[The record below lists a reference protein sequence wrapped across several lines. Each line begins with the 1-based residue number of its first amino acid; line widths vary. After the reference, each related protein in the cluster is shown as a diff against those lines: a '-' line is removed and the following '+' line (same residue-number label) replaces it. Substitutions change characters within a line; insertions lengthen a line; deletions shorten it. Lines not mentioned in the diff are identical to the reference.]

1 MTPELVFQQALNG
14 LSFGALLFILASGLS
29 LVFGMMD
36 VVNLAHGAFYMLGAY
51 VALSV
56 VQLTGSFW
64 IALLA
69 APLALALLGLV
80 IEPLLLRRN
89 NDAALRTPVRAG
101 RGPCRPRGGH
111 RGTGLRSA
119 ARNGHR
125 SGAALFAR
133 RRGGRWPRD
142 PQRRGRRKP
151 LGRARR
157 HVRQGP
163 VPGRRARGHLCDRR
177 SGAPSEADRPAGP
190 DPRRA
195 MRPLVRS
202 ALVAV
207 AAVALVTFPYWS
219 APWESTRFATTLLRD
234 ALVLAIFALSLDLLV
249 GRAGMPSLGHAAFFG
264 AGAYAAGI
272 AGQRLATDQLAVT
285 LGAAAFVAALL
296 ALVIGVLV
304 VRSEGIF
311 FLMLTLALA
320 QIVFSIAFQWT
331 AVTGGSNGLSGVG
344 RPMLATVDFSSP
356 DLMYVLVSITFVAAA
371 LLVWALA
378 RSPYGRA
385 LSGVRE
391 NERRMR
397 ALGYDTARL
406 RLSAFVIAG
415 TIAGIAGALSAYS
428 TRFVSAQDAG
438 LGNSVRA
445 FVTVL
450 VGGAGMLGGPIAG
463 SAVVSFIERVV
474 PSLLPVELRISEAI
488 LGLVFIAFVLFARQG
503 IVGLGRS
510 AWLRV
515 RTR

>member
-1 MTPELVFQQALNG
+1 MTAELVFQQALNG

-56 VQLTGSFW
+56 VQLSGSFW
-64 IALLA
+64 LAMLA
-69 APLALALLGLV
+69 APFALGLLGFAL
-80 IEPLLLRRN
+80 EPLLLRRLRGRHL
-89 NDAALRTPVRAG
+89 DQVLLTIGVSLVIVDVIGQVWGREVRSLSAPAGLDGSVALIGGVYPVYRLFVMAFGVALAIAMALVYRRTKIGMLIRAG
-101 RGPCRPRGGH
+101 VEDAEMLGALGVNTNRLFAS
-111 RGTGLRSA
+111 TFA
-119 ARNGHR
+119 T
-125 SGAALFAR
+125 GAALAGLAGVIAAPVFGVQPGMDTDPGLLYSLVVVVV
-133 RRGGRWPRD
+133 GG
-142 PQRRGRRKP
+142 
-151 LGRARR
+151 LGT
-157 HVRQGP
+157 
-163 VPGRRARGHLCDRR
+163 L
-177 SGAPSEADRPAGP
+177 SGAVAG
-190 DPRRA
+190 
-195 MRPLVRS
+195 S
-202 ALVAV
+202 
-207 AAVALVTFPYWS
+207 
-219 APWESTRFATTLLRD
+219 
-234 ALVLAIFALSLDLLV
+234 LLV
-249 GRAGMPSLGHAAFFG
+249 GPAAFFG

-272 AGQRLATDQLAVT
+272 AGQRLATDQLPVT
-285 LGAAAFVAALL
+285 LGAAALVAALL

-320 QIVFSIAFQWT
+320 QIVFAIAFQWT

-344 RPMLATVDFSSP
+344 RPMIATLDFSSP

-371 LLVWALA
+371 LLVWGLA

-385 LSGVRE
+385 LIGVRE

-397 ALGYDTARL
+397 ALGYATTRL
-406 RLSAFVIAG
+406 RLSAFVVAG
-415 TIAGIAGALSAYS
+415 PIAGIAGALSAYS

-450 VGGAGMLGGPIAG
+450 VGGAGTLAGPIAG

-474 PSLLPVELRISEAI
+474 PSLLPVDLPISEAI
-488 LGLVFIAFVLFARQG
+488 LGLVFIAFVLFARQVM
-503 IVGLGRS
+503 VGLGRS
-510 AWLRV
+510 VWVRV